1 MATMIFKKDNLK
13 LGLVLGLLG
22 PILGLVVVYF
32 VKEDFNSL
40 SFGEFLDLFFNT
52 NRLITSI
59 GSLSLLANVVLFTL
73 YVNTHRDKTAKG
85 IFIITLIYGIII
97 LLLKILNK

>member
-1 MATMIFKKDNLK
+1 MIFTKDNLK

-32 VKEDFNSL
+32 IKYNELAFADF
-40 SFGEFLDLFFNT
+40 FDLFINT
-52 NRLITSI
+52 KSMITAI

-73 YVNTHRDKTAKG
+73 YLNTHRDNTAKG
-85 IFIITLIYGIII
+85 IFIITLIYGIAI
-97 LLLKILNK
+97 LLYKVVI

>member
-1 MATMIFKKDNLK
+1 MILKKDNLK

>member
-1 MATMIFKKDNLK
+1 MIFKKDNLK

-22 PILGLVVVYF
+22 PALGLVVIFF
-32 VKEDFNSL
+32 VKSDFQSI
-40 SFGEFLDLFFNT
+40 SFGEYLDLVFNT

-73 YVNTHRDKTAKG
+73 YVNTNRDKTAKG
-85 IFIITLIYGIII
+85 IFLVTLVYGIGI
-97 LLLKILNK
+97 LALKILN